1 MVAGLPRDQ
10 GSGEAPRKPK
20 RGRCVLRRTKLAAA
34 ITTATVAFVGPTAL
48 AGPAAQAATPDT
60 SARKPIKVVMT
71 NAGFTLPKETRAG
84 FVTFA
89 VSTKDAGGHELQGVQ
104 LHKGVSLA
112 KLTADLR
119 LAVSNDPKQ
128 AAAGISAAE
137 RDATA
142 VGGAAVEPSTGVD
155 VTIPLCKG
163 TYYFFDFDQLF
174 VPGATITYHKFE
186 VEGRFKGRIPAHD
199 AEIDQVETK
208 AGPRFVTP
216 KAIDPDDLILVRN
229 KADEFHEAMFQRVN
243 PGVTNAQLTKFFD
256 ALKNG
261 QNPGFNPFAENV
273 SRGAAA
279 MSGGRIQ
286 LIRFHAQRAHYALLC
301 FIPDNESG
309 IPHAFLGMHAV
320 VKLAESSS

>member
-1 MVAGLPRDQ
+1 M
-10 GSGEAPRKPK
+10 
-20 RGRCVLRRTKLAAA
+20 LRRTKLAAA
-34 ITTATVAFVGPTAL
+34 ITTATVALAGPVVV
-48 AGPAAQAATPDT
+48 AGPAAQAATPDH
-60 SARKPIKVVMT
+60 SAHKPVRVVMT

-89 VSTKDAGGHELQGVQ
+89 VSTEDAGGHELQGVQ

-112 KLTADLR
+112 KFTAELR

-142 VGGAAVEPSTGVD
+142 VGGASVEPSTAVD
-155 VTIPLCKG
+155 VTIPLCRG
-163 TYYFFDFDQLF
+163 TYYFFDFTQLF
-174 VPGATITYHKFE
+174 VPNAAITYHKLEAKGRF
-186 VEGRFKGRIPAHD
+186 EGRTPAHG

-216 KAIDPDDLILVRN
+216 KAIDPDDTILVRN

-243 PGVTNAQLTKFFD
+243 RGVDNAKLTKFFN

-279 MSGGRIQ
+279 ISGGRIE
-286 LIRFHAQRAHYALLC
+286 LIRFHAQRGHYALLC
-301 FIPDNESG
+301 FIPDNQSG

-320 VKLAESSS
+320 VRLAESSS